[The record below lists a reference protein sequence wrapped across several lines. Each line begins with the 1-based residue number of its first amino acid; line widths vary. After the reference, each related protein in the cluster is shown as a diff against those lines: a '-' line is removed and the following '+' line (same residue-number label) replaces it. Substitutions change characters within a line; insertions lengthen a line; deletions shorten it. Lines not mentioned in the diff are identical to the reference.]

1 MVSQKVKIINRTGLH
16 MKLAHT
22 FVSTM
27 SKYDSNVDLVVGDKR
42 INGKSIMNVLG
53 ACLECGTEVLIEC
66 SGSDEVEM
74 LEQATNLLGS
84 DFNEWE

>member
-1 MVSQKVKIINRTGLH
+1 MVSQKAKIVNEMGLH
-16 MKLAHT
+16 MKPANA

-27 SKYDSNVDLVVGDKR
+27 SKYKSNVDLVVGDKR

-53 ACLECGTEVLIEC
+53 ACLECGTEVVIEC

-74 LEQATNLLGS
+74 LEKAANLIES
-84 DFNEWE
+84 DFAECE